1 MNVNAPSMNHVGFL
15 LADNSRLARRAFD
28 RKVREI
34 GVTAPQARLL
44 LTLNRAPGENQG
56 FYADRLEVEPI
67 TLCRMADRLE
77 EAGMIERRSDPAD
90 RRAWQLHLTDKSRK
104 VVGQLQQKVD
114 SLVDDMLAGFSADER
129 AEFSRLLT
137 AVGENLSERRESA
150 RISHG

>member
-1 MNVNAPSMNHVGFL
+1 MS
-15 LADNSRLARRAFD
+15 DNSRLLRRAFD

-34 GVTAPQARLL
+34 GVTGPQARLL

-56 FYADRLEVEPI
+56 FYAERLEVEPI

-77 EAGMIERRSDPAD
+77 EANLIERRPDPAD

-104 VVGQLQQKVD
+104 MVGRLQQKVE
-114 SLVDDMLAGFSADER
+114 SLVDDMLAGLTADER
-129 AEFSRLLT
+129 AEFARLLT
-137 AVGENLSERRESA
+137 AVGENLSDLRDTA

>member
-1 MNVNAPSMNHVGFL
+1 MNHIGFL

-34 GVTAPQARLL
+34 GVTGPQARLL

-114 SLVDDMLAGFSADER
+114 SLVDDMLAGLSADER

-137 AVGENLSERRESA
+137 AVGENLSERRETA